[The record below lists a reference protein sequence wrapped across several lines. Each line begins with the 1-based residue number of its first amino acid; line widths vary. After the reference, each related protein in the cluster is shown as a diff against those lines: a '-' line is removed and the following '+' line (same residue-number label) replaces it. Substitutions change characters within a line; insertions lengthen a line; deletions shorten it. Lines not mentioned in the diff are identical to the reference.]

1 MRKMIPYTLI
11 DLEMNQDSDEN
22 IFKMEGYVYFRSYV
36 YSVVAHSNCNHSFK
50 AMAHSLGQRPQRK
63 GISDF

>member
-1 MRKMIPYTLI
+1 MIPYALI

-22 IFKMEGYVYFRSYV
+22 IFKREGYVYSRSYV

-50 AMAHSLGQRPQRK
+50 AMAHSMEQRPQRK